1 MYYKK
6 MLTGVNAYYSEGKN
20 RGDKFPKIPYENGGE
35 DPKYYI
41 ALDKAISISE
51 RINII
56 VNKWGKCRLHIDNT
70 GLQKILKIFQEKYN
84 KMSRWDIIQVS
95 LWDNHEEIVELFK
108 LFMKNLKSTGSSK
121 ALHIL
126 NPSFFA
132 MWDDAIRRKGYGC
145 SETEEGYF
153 NFLLRSQKEIKEILE
168 TYVNDYGKSNNT
180 SKELSQRIYSPYKG
194 HTKTLLKLLDEYNWV
209 TYTKTEWK

>member
-70 GLQKILKIFQEKYN
+70 GLQKILKIFKEKSKIY
-84 KMSRWDIIQVS
+84 R
-95 LWDNHEEIVELFK
+95 F
-108 LFMKNLKSTGSSK
+108 FKSTS
-121 ALHIL
+121 
-126 NPSFFA
+126 
-132 MWDDAIRRKGYGC
+132 
-145 SETEEGYF
+145 YF
-153 NFLLRSQKEIKEILE
+153 KSIIFC
-168 TYVNDYGKSNNT
+168 YVG
-180 SKELSQRIYSPYKG
+180 
-194 HTKTLLKLLDEYNWV
+194 
-209 TYTKTEWK
+209 